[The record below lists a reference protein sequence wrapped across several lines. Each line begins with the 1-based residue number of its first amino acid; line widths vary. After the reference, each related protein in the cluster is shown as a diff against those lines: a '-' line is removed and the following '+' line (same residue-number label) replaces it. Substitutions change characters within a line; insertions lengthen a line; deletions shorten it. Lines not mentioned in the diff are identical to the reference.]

1 MLRFHPSLLIR
12 GILSFFDLI
21 LRASGDV
28 VPADALIVSSDEG
41 IEVDQSSLTGS
52 AGFAF
57 FFVGFRTQ
65 LLCFVLVLQANL
77 FQYPSSWLTIYFP
90 PPLFEV

>member
-57 FFVGFRTQ
+57 FLLVSVRNCYVLFLFFRRISSSI
-65 LLCFVLVLQANL
+65 QAHG
-77 FQYPSSWLTIYFP
+77 
-90 PPLFEV
+90 